1 MEHVFEDIEG
11 KAKPIEPQGKAL
23 KGKGAKCMLDMGSM
37 SMTASY
43 VPLKSHKGHVRKALA
58 LAHHSGVGLTLMTW
72 SARVVRDVDLLPAI
86 NQKTKCVVQTTQTT
100 CDENVL
106 SLLEKNATF
115 PLRPGPG
122 GLCRRLVYF
131 SVQRYDALDMLST
144 FPGLFRGWGKQGAP
158 VDMRK
163 AVQFWAVD
171 AVGLLPF
178 NG

>member
-23 KGKGAKCMLDMGSM
+23 KGKGAKCLLDMGSM
-37 SMTASY
+37 PMTVLY
-43 VPLKSHKGHVRKALA
+43 IPLESRKCHVRRALA
-58 LAHHSGVGLTLMTW
+58 LAHRSGVGLTLMTW

-115 PLRPGPG
+115 PPPPRAGRAVPPPRVFPRPTVRRSGYAQHVP
-122 GLCRRLVYF
+122 RLV
-131 SVQRYDALDMLST
+131 SRMGKASRSCRYA
-144 FPGLFRGWGKQGAP
+144 
-158 VDMRK
+158 
-163 AVQFWAVD
+163 
-171 AVGLLPF
+171 
-178 NG
+178 

>member
-1 MEHVFEDIEG
+1 MEHVFEDIKG
-11 KAKPIEPQGKAL
+11 KFKPIEPQGKAL

-58 LAHHSGVGLTLMTW
+58 LAHHSGVSLTLMTGSCGMW
-72 SARVVRDVDLLPAI
+72 ICCRPSTRKQNASCRRRRRRVTRTSCRFSKKRDVP
-86 NQKTKCVVQTTQTT
+86 
-100 CDENVL
+100 
-106 SLLEKNATF
+106 

-144 FPGLFRGWGKQGAP
+144 FPGLFRGWGKPRAP

-163 AVQFWAVD
+163 AVLFWAVD
-171 AVGLLPF
+171 ATGLLPSS
-178 NG
+178 G